1 MKKVAII
8 ISPNYKDY
16 AEKYLDDCVESLRKQ
31 DYQGE
36 MKIFITDN
44 ESSDGSFALLKKSA
58 PEAEIIRNKGND
70 GFAKGNNGAMRL
82 AIAQGFDCIILFNMD
97 TVVESNCVSE
107 MVKTAESEKYPPCT
121 PLVKG
126 GNQIGAVQARLMLW
140 PERDKINSLGN
151 ATHFLGFGYCVG
163 CGEKWEKLDSRLRS
177 PRWSFGE
184 AGGNDKEKNEDD
196 KKGDL
201 NKNVS
206 SFKFQV
212 SKNIFYPSG
221 AAVLFKKEVL
231 EKVGLFDEEFWMY
244 NEDQDLGW
252 RIWLAGWKS
261 VLAPDAVVYH
271 KYRFA
276 KSIKQYYWM
285 DRNRIIAMIKNY
297 HWLTLLLI
305 FPAFVIMELGLVLFS
320 LKTGW
325 FKEKIKV
332 WKYFSTPAKW
342 RYLYGARKQ
351 TQSLRKIKDKDIT
364 KMITGKIWYQ
374 EIDDVKLRLIN
385 PAFNFYWAII
395 RLFIIW

>member
-1 MKKVAII
+1 MKKVAVI

-16 AEKYLDDCVESLRKQ
+16 AEKYLNDCIESLRKQ

-44 ESSDGSFALLKKSA
+44 ETSPESFALLKKSA

-70 GFAKGNNGAMRL
+70 GFAKGNNDAMKR
-82 AIAQGFDCIILFNMD
+82 AIAQGFDYIILFNMD

-107 MVKTAESEKYPPCT
+107 MVKTAESEKYPPCA
-121 PLVKG
+121 PLVKE

-151 ATHFLGFGYCVG
+151 ATHFLGFGYCLG
-163 CGEKWEKLDSRLRS
+163 YNTRIMNYELRIK
-177 PRWSFGE
+177 
-184 AGGNDKEKNEDD
+184 D
-196 KKGDL
+196 
-201 NKNVS
+201 
-206 SFKFQV
+206 
-212 SKNIFYPSG
+212 IFYPSG
-221 AAVLFKKEVL
+221 AAVLLKREVL
-231 EKVGLFDEEFWMY
+231 EKIGLFDEEFWMY

-252 RIWLAGWKS
+252 RIWLAGFRC

-305 FPAFVIMELGLVLFS
+305 LPAFVIMELGLVLFS

-342 RYLYGARKQ
+342 KYLHNARKQ
-351 TQSLRKIKDKDIT
+351 TQSLRKIKDRDMA

-374 EIDDVKLRLIN
+374 EIDDVKLRLVN
-385 PAFNFYWAII
+385 PLFEFYWRLVKMAIK
-395 RLFIIW
+395 W